1 MMIGGFEL
9 YAAPPERFFDDRQL
23 RFEVNR
29 FDERTILFGC
39 AP

>member
-9 YAAPPERFFDDRQL
+9 YAAPAERFFDWPL